1 MNEGIEIIIVSGII
15 TIAMITI
22 LFYVGLTL

>member
-15 TIAMITI
+15 TIAMIAI